1 MLQAA
6 WIAAC
11 VAAGCAI
18 LSGIFGI
25 PLLRWKLRQRQAA
38 KALQNAAAIENAS
51 SGIYDEKA
59 RLQMMVSTC
68 LIMCDMRMRMILCV

>member
-11 VAAGCAI
+11 VAAGCSV
-18 LSGIFGI
+18 LSGIFGV

-38 KALQNAAAIENAS
+38 KALENAAAIEDAS
-51 SGIYDEKA
+51 MNIYDEKA
-59 RLQMMVSTC
+59 RLQMMVSIC
-68 LIMCDMRMRMILCV
+68 HQLCMCVHMHACR